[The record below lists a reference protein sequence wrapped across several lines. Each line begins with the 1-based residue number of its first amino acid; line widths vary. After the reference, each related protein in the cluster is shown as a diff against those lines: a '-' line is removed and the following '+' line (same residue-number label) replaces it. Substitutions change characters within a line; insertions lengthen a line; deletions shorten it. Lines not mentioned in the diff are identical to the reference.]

1 MLEVQSAIGRI
12 QLRRMADWHATR
24 LRYAQK
30 IWHAASKLS
39 ALRVPVLPDGIEHA
53 AYKCYV
59 FLRPSMLVPAWSH
72 ERIMQAIAAQGVP
85 VYSGSCSEVYLE
97 KAFDGTGLRPGQ
109 RFRSDEA
116 RVGKRGGR
124 KVRFGGV

>member
-1 MLEVQSAIGRI
+1 
-12 QLRRMADWHATR
+12 MADWHATR

-72 ERIMQAIAAQGVP
+72 DRIMPALAAPGVP
-85 VYSGSCSEVYLE
+85 VYSGSCSEVYLA
-97 KAFDGTGLRPGQ
+97 KAFDGTGLRPAHRLPHG
-109 RFRSDEA
+109 RASCRG
-116 RVGKRGGR
+116 RVWGA
-124 KVRFGGV
+124 VEFW